1 MQSYEWESLIW
12 LQSCSLPEYV
22 LMNKVSS
29 YLFPV
34 FTCCFRSYAPWLLR
48 CFISS
53 SCLHSAGFWQ
63 RHGSPTWQWQAA
75 SGIASYASVSCV
87 SAGVGFLSLQFY
99 LLSFFLRLFTLFILF
114 FFLICFLLFSSL
126 LFYPLSLFPSLFTSV
141 PPISFFFLFFQVT
154 VLFLPSLCFP
164 SCCFTFHYLFILF
177 FTSFYVSCHLPHNLY
192 VKVHFYFLPGLPALV
207 VAISVGFTKAKGY
220 GTSS

>member
-1 MQSYEWESLIW
+1 MHPDCCVASFLLLVFILLGSDRGMAVLHGSDRPPQESHHT
-12 LQSCSLPEYV
+12 QA
-22 LMNKVSS
+22 
-29 YLFPV
+29 FPV
-34 FTCCFRSYAPWLLR
+34 SRLGWAFSLSNFIYFLSSCAYSPCSSCFSSLFASCFFLL
-48 CFISS
+48 FFFIPFPFFLIVHISS
-53 SCLHSAGFWQ
+53 SY
-63 RHGSPTWQWQAA
+63 
-75 SGIASYASVSCV
+75 I
-87 SAGVGFLSLQFY
+87 
-99 LLSFFLRLFTLFILF
+99 F
-114 FFLICFLLFSSL
+114 FFLL
-126 LFYPLSLFPSLFTSV
+126 
-141 PPISFFFLFFQVT
+141 FQVT